1 MKKILSLVCLLLA
14 LTMLWGCVPL
24 PTPPETTQPEATEA
38 QPTTQPPTQPPTETT
53 QAPTEPDPLVLQ
65 LEAMTLPEKVG
76 QLFMVTPGTLG
87 LPQIK
92 TSMDSVTQE
101 ELSQMEN
108 AIREIFA
115 QYPVGGIV
123 QFASDLYSP
132 EQITAYNR
140 ILQNAAKIPLFLGID
155 EEGGTVARLANHSA
169 FDLPRYQSAGAV
181 GASGNPDDALEMGQV
196 IGGYLKEYG
205 FNMDFAPV
213 ADVNTNPNNPV
224 IGNRS
229 FSSDCN
235 MASRMAKAMAQG
247 LEEKGIV
254 PVFKHFP
261 GHGDTAQDSHE
272 EVAYSG
278 KTLEELQ
285 NCEFIPFSGLTETQ
299 CVMVGHIALPEVTG
313 NMTPATL
320 SPEIVTGLLREE
332 LGFGGL
338 IFTDS
343 MVMEAITDN
352 YSGAEATLLALKA
365 GCQVILQPED
375 FPSAF
380 AGVLEAVESGDFPEE
395 QLDTVVLQILRFKQE
410 TCGNLS

>member
-1 MKKILSLVCLLLA
+1 MKKLLTLAALLLA
-14 LTMLWGCVPL
+14 LLWGCT
-24 PTPPETTQPEATEA
+24 PTPPETTEAPPETTTEASTQPE
-38 QPTTQPPTQPPTETT
+38 TTQPPTE
-53 QAPTEPDPLVLQ
+53 APTEPDPLVLQ
-65 LEAMTLPEKVG
+65 LESMTLEEKVG

-92 TSMDSVTQE
+92 APMEALSQE
-101 ELSQMEN
+101 QLTQMEN

-115 QYPVGGIV
+115 KYPVGGIV
-123 QFASDLYSP
+123 QFAADLYSP
-132 EQITAYNR
+132 EQITAYNAL
-140 ILQNAAKIPLFLGID
+140 LQRAAEIPLFLGID

-169 FDLPRYQSAGAV
+169 FDLPQYQSAGAV
-181 GASGNPDDALEMGQV
+181 GASGNPEDALKMGQT
-196 IGGYLKEYG
+196 IGTYLGEYG

-235 MASRMAKAMAQG
+235 MAGQMAKAMAEG
-247 LEEKGIV
+247 LEEQGIV

-261 GHGDTAQDSHE
+261 GHGDTAQDSHD

-278 KTLEELQ
+278 KTLGQLQ
-285 NCEFIPFSGLTETQ
+285 GCEFIPFSGLTENQ

-320 SPEIVTGLLREE
+320 SPEIVTGLLREN
-332 LGFGGL
+332 LGFEGL

-352 YSGAEATLLALKA
+352 YSGAEASLLALTA

-380 AGVLEAVESGDFPEE
+380 TGVVEAVEAGDFPEE
-395 QLDTVVLQILRFKQE
+395 QLDTVVLQILRFKE
-410 TCGNLS
+410 AVIGYHP

>member
-1 MKKILSLVCLLLA
+1 MKKLLTLTALLLA
-14 LTMLWGCVPL
+14 LTQLCGCIPL
-24 PTPPETTQPEATEA
+24 PTPPETTQPETRETESTTQA
-38 QPTTQPPTQPPTETT
+38 PTTEPTE
-53 QAPTEPDPLVLQ
+53 APTEPDPLVLQ
-65 LEAMTLPEKVG
+65 LESMTLEEKVG

-92 TSMDSVTQE
+92 APMDSITQKQ
-101 ELSQMEN
+101 LTQMEN
-108 AIREIFA
+108 SIREIFA
-115 QYPVGGIV
+115 RYPVGGIV
-123 QFASDLYSP
+123 QFAADLYSP

-140 ILQNAAKIPLFLGID
+140 ILQNAAEIPLFLGID

-169 FDLPRYQSAGAV
+169 FDLPRYKSAGAV
-181 GASGNPDDALEMGQV
+181 GASGNPTDALEMGQT
-196 IGGYLKEYG
+196 IGAYLQKYG

-235 MASRMAKAMAQG
+235 VASQMAKAMAQG
-247 LEEKGIV
+247 LEENGIV

-272 EVAYSG
+272 EVAYSV

-285 NCEFIPFSGLTETQ
+285 NCEFIPFSGLTENQ

-332 LGFGGL
+332 LGFRGL

-352 YSGAEATLLALKA
+352 YSGAEASLLALEA

-375 FPSAF
+375 FPKAF
-380 AGVLEAVESGDFPEE
+380 AGVVEAVESGRFPEE
-395 QLDTVVLQILRFKQE
+395 RLDGVVLEILRFKQAVI
-410 TCGNLS
+410 GYHP

>member
-1 MKKILSLVCLLLA
+1 MKKLFALTALLLT
-14 LTMLWGCVPL
+14 LTLLSGCIPL
-24 PTPPETTQPEATEA
+24 PTPPETTQAETRETES
-38 QPTTQPPTQPPTETT
+38 TTQAPTETT
-53 QAPTEPDPLVLQ
+53 EAPTEPDPLVLQ
-65 LEAMTLPEKVG
+65 LESMTLEEKVG

-92 TSMDSVTQE
+92 APMEALSQE
-101 ELSQMEN
+101 QLTQMEN

-115 QYPVGGIV
+115 KYPVGGIV
-123 QFASDLYSP
+123 QFAADLYSP
-132 EQITAYNR
+132 EQITAYNAL
-140 ILQNAAKIPLFLGID
+140 LQKAAEIPLFLGID

-169 FDLPRYQSAGAV
+169 FDLPQYQSAGAV
-181 GASGNPDDALEMGQV
+181 GASGNPEDALKMGQT
-196 IGGYLKEYG
+196 IGAYLEEYG

-235 MASRMAKAMAQG
+235 VAGQMAKAMAEG
-247 LEEKGIV
+247 LEEQGIV

-272 EVAYSG
+272 EVAYSH

-285 NCEFIPFSGLTETQ
+285 ACEFIPFSGLTENQ

-313 NMTPATL
+313 DMTPATL
-320 SPEIVTGLLREE
+320 SSEIVTGLLRQE
-332 LGFGGL
+332 LGFRGL
-338 IFTDS
+338 ILTDS

-352 YSGAEATLLALKA
+352 YSSAEASLLALEA
-365 GCQVILQPED
+365 GCQIILQPAD

-380 AGVLEAVESGDFPEE
+380 AGVVKAVEAGDFPEE
-395 QLDTVVLQILRFKQE
+395 QLNAVVLQILRFKQE

>member
-1 MKKILSLVCLLLA
+1 MKKLLTLAALLLA
-14 LTMLWGCVPL
+14 LLWGCT
-24 PTPPETTQPEATEA
+24 PTPPETTEAPPETTTEA
-38 QPTTQPPTQPPTETT
+38 TTQPETTEAPTE
-53 QAPTEPDPLVLQ
+53 APTEPDPLVLQ
-65 LEAMTLPEKVG
+65 LEAMTLEEKVG

-92 TSMDSVTQE
+92 APMEALSQE
-101 ELSQMEN
+101 QLTQMEN

-115 QYPVGGIV
+115 KYPVGGIV
-123 QFASDLYSP
+123 QFAADLYSP
-132 EQITAYNR
+132 EQITAYNAL
-140 ILQNAAKIPLFLGID
+140 LQRAAEIPLFLGID

-169 FDLPRYQSAGAV
+169 FDLPQYQSAGAV
-181 GASGNPDDALEMGQV
+181 GASGNPEDALKMGQT
-196 IGGYLKEYG
+196 IGAYLGEYG

-229 FSSDCN
+229 FSSHCN
-235 MASRMAKAMAQG
+235 VAGQMAKAMAEG
-247 LEEKGIV
+247 LEEQGIV

-272 EVAYSG
+272 EVAYSH

-285 NCEFIPFSGLTETQ
+285 ACEFIPFSGLRENQ

-313 NMTPATL
+313 DMTPATL
-320 SPEIVTGLLREE
+320 SSEIVTGLLREK
-332 LGFGGL
+332 LGFRGL
-338 IFTDS
+338 ILTDS

-352 YSGAEATLLALKA
+352 YSSAEASLLALEA
-365 GCQVILQPED
+365 GCQIILQPAD

-380 AGVLEAVESGDFPEE
+380 AGVQMAVEAGTFPEE
-395 QLDTVVLQILRFKQE
+395 QLNTVVLQILRFKQE

>member
-1 MKKILSLVCLLLA
+1 MKKLFALTALLLT
-14 LTMLWGCVPL
+14 LTLLSGCIPL
-24 PTPPETTQPEATEA
+24 PTPPETTQAETRETES
-38 QPTTQPPTQPPTETT
+38 TTQAPTETT
-53 QAPTEPDPLVLQ
+53 EAPTEPDPLVLQ
-65 LEAMTLPEKVG
+65 LEAMTLEEKVG

-92 TSMDSVTQE
+92 APMDAITQE
-101 ELSQMEN
+101 QLTQMEN

-115 QYPVGGIV
+115 KYPVGGIV
-123 QFASDLYSP
+123 QFAADLYSP
-132 EQITAYNR
+132 EQITAYNAL
-140 ILQNAAKIPLFLGID
+140 LQRAAEIPLFLGID

-169 FDLPRYQSAGAV
+169 FDLPQYQSAGAV
-181 GASGNPDDALEMGQV
+181 GASGNPEDALKMGQT
-196 IGGYLKEYG
+196 IGAYLGEYG

-224 IGNRS
+224 IGNRA

-235 MASRMAKAMAQG
+235 VAGQMAKAMAEG
-247 LEEKGIV
+247 LEEQGIV

-272 EVAYSG
+272 EVAYSH

-285 NCEFIPFSGLTETQ
+285 NCEFIPFSGLTENQ

-313 NMTPATL
+313 DMTPATL
-320 SPEIVTGLLREE
+320 SSEIVTGLLREK
-332 LGFGGL
+332 LGFRGL
-338 IFTDS
+338 ILTDS

-352 YSGAEATLLALKA
+352 YSSAEASLLALEA
-365 GCQVILQPED
+365 GCQIILQPAD

-380 AGVLEAVESGDFPEE
+380 AGVVEAVEAGTFPEE
-395 QLDTVVLQILRFKQE
+395 QLNAVVLQILRFKQE

>member
-1 MKKILSLVCLLLA
+1 MKKILSLTALLLT
-14 LTMLWGCVPL
+14 LTLLSGCIPL
-24 PTPPETTQPEATEA
+24 PTPPETTQPETGETESPTQA
-38 QPTTQPPTQPPTETT
+38 PTTEPTE
-53 QAPTEPDPLVLQ
+53 APTEPDPLVLQ
-65 LEAMTLPEKVG
+65 LESMTLEEKVG

-92 TSMDSVTQE
+92 APMDAITQEQVTQ
-101 ELSQMEN
+101 MEA
-108 AIREIFA
+108 AIREIFEK
-115 QYPVGGIV
+115 YPVGGIV
-123 QFASDLYSP
+123 QFAADLYSP
-132 EQITAYNR
+132 EQITAYNAL
-140 ILQNAAKIPLFLGID
+140 LQKAAKIPLFLGID
-155 EEGGTVARLANHSA
+155 EEGGTVARLANHSG
-169 FDLPRYQSAGAV
+169 FDLPQYQSAGAV
-181 GASGNPDDALEMGQV
+181 GASGNPKDALKMGQT
-196 IGGYLKEYG
+196 IGAYLQEYG

-261 GHGDTAQDSHE
+261 GHGDTAQDSHD
-272 EVAYSG
+272 EVAYSV

-285 NCEFIPFSGLTETQ
+285 GCEFIPFSGLTENQ

-320 SPEIVTGLLREE
+320 SSQIVTGLLREE
-332 LGFGGL
+332 LGFRGL

-352 YSGAEATLLALKA
+352 YSGAEASLLALTA

-380 AGVLEAVESGDFPEE
+380 TGVVEAVKAGTFPEE
-395 QLDTVVLQILRFKQE
+395 QLDTVVLQILRFKE
-410 TCGNLS
+410 AVIGYHP

>member
-1 MKKILSLVCLLLA
+1 
-14 LTMLWGCVPL
+14 
-24 PTPPETTQPEATEA
+24 
-38 QPTTQPPTQPPTETT
+38 
-53 QAPTEPDPLVLQ
+53 
-65 LEAMTLPEKVG
+65 
-76 QLFMVTPGTLG
+76 MVTPGTLG

-92 TSMDSVTQE
+92 APMEALSQE
-101 ELSQMEN
+101 QLTQMEN

-115 QYPVGGIV
+115 KYPVGGIV
-123 QFASDLYSP
+123 QFAADLYSP
-132 EQITAYNR
+132 EQITAYNAL
-140 ILQNAAKIPLFLGID
+140 LQKAAEIPLFLGID

-169 FDLPRYQSAGAV
+169 FDLPQYQSAGAV
-181 GASGNPDDALEMGQV
+181 GASGNPEDALEMGQT
-196 IGGYLKEYG
+196 IGAYLGEYG

-224 IGNRS
+224 IGNRA

-235 MASRMAKAMAQG
+235 VAGQMAKAMAEG
-247 LEEKGIV
+247 LEEQGIV

-272 EVAYSG
+272 EVAYSH

-285 NCEFIPFSGLTETQ
+285 ACEFIPFSGLTENQ

-313 NMTPATL
+313 DMTPATL
-320 SPEIVTGLLREE
+320 SSEIVTGLLREK
-332 LGFGGL
+332 LGFRGL
-338 IFTDS
+338 ILTDS

-352 YSGAEATLLALKA
+352 YSSAEASLLALEA
-365 GCQVILQPED
+365 GCQIILQPAD

-380 AGVLEAVESGDFPEE
+380 AGVVKAVEAGTFPEE
-395 QLDTVVLQILRFKQE
+395 QLNAVVLQILRFKQE

>member
-1 MKKILSLVCLLLA
+1 MKKLLTLAALLLA
-14 LTMLWGCVPL
+14 LLWGCT
-24 PTPPETTQPEATEA
+24 PTPPETTEAPPETTTEASTQPE
-38 QPTTQPPTQPPTETT
+38 TTQPPTE
-53 QAPTEPDPLVLQ
+53 APTEPDPLVLQ
-65 LEAMTLPEKVG
+65 LESMTLPEKVG

-92 TSMDSVTQE
+92 APMEALSQE
-101 ELSQMEN
+101 QLTQMEN

-115 QYPVGGIV
+115 KYPVGGIV
-123 QFASDLYSP
+123 QFAADLYSP
-132 EQITAYNR
+132 EQITAYNAL
-140 ILQNAAKIPLFLGID
+140 LQRAAEIPLFLGID

-169 FDLPRYQSAGAV
+169 FDLPQYQSAGAV
-181 GASGNPDDALEMGQV
+181 GASGNPEDALKMGQT
-196 IGGYLKEYG
+196 IGTYLGEYG

-235 MASRMAKAMAQG
+235 VAGQMAKAMAEG
-247 LEEKGIV
+247 LEEQGIV

-272 EVAYSG
+272 EVAYSH

-285 NCEFIPFSGLTETQ
+285 NCEFIPFSGLTENQ

-313 NMTPATL
+313 DMTPATL
-320 SPEIVTGLLREE
+320 SSQIVTGLLREE
-332 LGFGGL
+332 LGFEGL

-352 YSGAEATLLALKA
+352 YSGAEASLLALKA

-380 AGVLEAVESGDFPEE
+380 TGVLEAVKAGDFPEE
-395 QLDTVVLQILRFKQE
+395 QLNAVVLQILRFKQE

>member
-1 MKKILSLVCLLLA
+1 MKKLLTLTALLLA
-14 LTMLWGCVPL
+14 LLWGCT
-24 PTPPETTQPEATEA
+24 PTPPETTEAPPETTTEA
-38 QPTTQPPTQPPTETT
+38 QPETTQPPTE
-53 QAPTEPDPLVLQ
+53 APTEPDPLVLQ
-65 LEAMTLPEKVG
+65 LEAMTLEEKVG

-92 TSMDSVTQE
+92 APMEALSQE
-101 ELSQMEN
+101 QLTQMEN

-115 QYPVGGIV
+115 KYPVGGIV
-123 QFASDLYSP
+123 QFAADLYSP
-132 EQITAYNR
+132 EQITAYNAL
-140 ILQNAAKIPLFLGID
+140 LQRAAEIPLFLGID

-169 FDLPRYQSAGAV
+169 FDLPQYQSAGAV
-181 GASGNPDDALEMGQV
+181 GASGNPQDALEMGQT
-196 IGGYLKEYG
+196 IGAYLGEYG

-224 IGNRS
+224 IGNRA
-229 FSSDCN
+229 FSSHCN
-235 MASRMAKAMAQG
+235 VAGQMAKAMAEG
-247 LEEKGIV
+247 LEEQGIV

-272 EVAYSG
+272 EVAYSN

-285 NCEFIPFSGLTETQ
+285 ACEFIPFSGLTENQ

-313 NMTPATL
+313 DMTPATL
-320 SPEIVTGLLREE
+320 SSEIVTGLLREK
-332 LGFGGL
+332 LGFRGL
-338 IFTDS
+338 ILTDS

-352 YSGAEATLLALKA
+352 YSSAEASLLALEA
-365 GCQVILQPED
+365 GCQIILQPAD

-380 AGVLEAVESGDFPEE
+380 AGVVKAVEAGTFPEE
-395 QLDTVVLQILRFKQE
+395 QLNAVVLQILRFKQE

>member
-1 MKKILSLVCLLLA
+1 MKKLLTLAALLLA
-14 LTMLWGCVPL
+14 LLWGCT
-24 PTPPETTQPEATEA
+24 PTPPETTEAPPETTTEA
-38 QPTTQPPTQPPTETT
+38 QPETTQPPTE
-53 QAPTEPDPLVLQ
+53 APTEPDPLVLQ
-65 LEAMTLPEKVG
+65 LEAMTLEEKVG

-92 TSMDSVTQE
+92 APMEALSQE
-101 ELSQMEN
+101 QLTQMEN

-115 QYPVGGIV
+115 KYPVGGIV
-123 QFASDLYSP
+123 QFAADLYSP
-132 EQITAYNR
+132 EQITAYNAL
-140 ILQNAAKIPLFLGID
+140 LQRAAEIPLFLGID

-169 FDLPRYQSAGAV
+169 FDLPQYQSAGAV
-181 GASGNPDDALEMGQV
+181 GASGNPEDALEMGQT
-196 IGGYLKEYG
+196 IGAYLGEYG

-224 IGNRS
+224 IGNRA
-229 FSSDCN
+229 FSSHCN
-235 MASRMAKAMAQG
+235 VAGQMAKAMAEG
-247 LEEKGIV
+247 LEEQGIV

-272 EVAYSG
+272 EVAYSH

-285 NCEFIPFSGLTETQ
+285 ACEFIPFSGLTENQ

-313 NMTPATL
+313 DMTPATL
-320 SPEIVTGLLREE
+320 SSEIVTGLWREK
-332 LGFGGL
+332 LGFRGL
-338 IFTDS
+338 ILTDS

-352 YSGAEATLLALKA
+352 YSSAEASLLALEA
-365 GCQVILQPED
+365 GCQIILQPAD

-380 AGVLEAVESGDFPEE
+380 AGVVEAVEAGDFPEE
-395 QLDTVVLQILRFKQE
+395 QLNAVVLQILRFKQE

>member
-1 MKKILSLVCLLLA
+1 MKKFLSLTALLLT
-14 LTMLWGCVPL
+14 LTLLSGCIPL
-24 PTPPETTQPEATEA
+24 PTPPETTQPETGETES
-38 QPTTQPPTQPPTETT
+38 PTQAPTETT
-53 QAPTEPDPLVLQ
+53 EAPTEPDPLVLQ
-65 LEAMTLPEKVG
+65 LESMTLPEKVG

-92 TSMDSVTQE
+92 APMDAITQE
-101 ELSQMEN
+101 QLTQMEA
-108 AIREIFA
+108 AIREIFEK
-115 QYPVGGIV
+115 YPVGGIV
-123 QFASDLYSP
+123 QFTADLFSP
-132 EQITAYNR
+132 EQITAYNAL
-140 ILQNAAKIPLFLGID
+140 LQKAAKIPLFLGID

-169 FDLPRYQSAGAV
+169 FDLPQYQSAGAV
-181 GASGNPDDALEMGQV
+181 GASGNPEDALEMGQT
-196 IGGYLKEYG
+196 IGAYLQEYG

-235 MASRMAKAMAQG
+235 MAGQMAKAMARG
-247 LEEKGIV
+247 LEENGIV

-261 GHGDTAQDSHE
+261 GHGDTAQDSHD

-278 KTLEELQ
+278 KALEELQ
-285 NCEFIPFSGLTETQ
+285 NCEFIPFSGLTENQ

-332 LGFGGL
+332 LGFEGL

-343 MVMEAITDN
+343 MVTEAITDN
-352 YSGAEATLLALKA
+352 YSGAEASLLALTA

-380 AGVLEAVESGDFPEE
+380 DSVVEAVETGVFPEE
-395 QLDTVVLQILRFKQE
+395 QLDGVVLQILRFKQAAV
-410 TCGNLS
+410 GNLS

>member
-1 MKKILSLVCLLLA
+1 MKKILSLTALLLT
-14 LTMLWGCVPL
+14 LTLLSGCIPL
-24 PTPPETTQPEATEA
+24 PTPPETTQPETGETESPTQA
-38 QPTTQPPTQPPTETT
+38 PTTEPTE
-53 QAPTEPDPLVLQ
+53 APTEPDPLVLQ
-65 LEAMTLPEKVG
+65 LESMTLEEKVG

-92 TSMDSVTQE
+92 APMDAITQEQVTQ
-101 ELSQMEN
+101 MEA
-108 AIREIFA
+108 AIREIFET
-115 QYPVGGIV
+115 YPVGGIV
-123 QFASDLYSP
+123 QFAADLYSP
-132 EQITAYNR
+132 EQITAYNAL
-140 ILQNAAKIPLFLGID
+140 LQRAAEIPLFLGID
-155 EEGGTVARLANHSA
+155 EEGGTVARLANHSG
-169 FDLPRYQSAGAV
+169 FDLPQYQSAGAV
-181 GASGNPDDALEMGQV
+181 GASGNPEDALEMGQT
-196 IGGYLKEYG
+196 IGAYLGEYG

-235 MASRMAKAMAQG
+235 MASRMAKAMAEG
-247 LEEKGIV
+247 LEEQGIV

-272 EVAYSG
+272 EVAYSN

-285 NCEFIPFSGLTETQ
+285 ACEFIPFSGLTENQ

-320 SPEIVTGLLREE
+320 SSEIVTGLLREE
-332 LGFGGL
+332 LGFRGL
-338 IFTDS
+338 ILTDS

-352 YSGAEATLLALKA
+352 YSGAEASLLALEA
-365 GCQVILQPED
+365 GCQIILQPED

-380 AGVLEAVESGDFPEE
+380 TGVQEAVKAGTFPEE
-395 QLDTVVLQILRFKQE
+395 QLDTVVLQILRFKE
-410 TCGNLS
+410 AVIGYHP

>member
-1 MKKILSLVCLLLA
+1 MKKLFALTALLLT
-14 LTMLWGCVPL
+14 LTLLSGCIPL
-24 PTPPETTQPEATEA
+24 PTPPETTQAETRETES
-38 QPTTQPPTQPPTETT
+38 TTQAPTETT
-53 QAPTEPDPLVLQ
+53 EAPTEPDPLILQ
-65 LEAMTLPEKVG
+65 LEAMTLEEKVG

-92 TSMDSVTQE
+92 APMEALSQE
-101 ELSQMEN
+101 QLTQMEN

-115 QYPVGGIV
+115 KYPVGGIV
-123 QFASDLYSP
+123 QFAADLYSP
-132 EQITAYNR
+132 EQITAYNAL
-140 ILQNAAKIPLFLGID
+140 LQRAAEIPLFLGID

-169 FDLPRYQSAGAV
+169 FDLPQYQSAGAV
-181 GASGNPDDALEMGQV
+181 GASGNPEDALKMGQT
-196 IGGYLKEYG
+196 IGAYLGEYG

-235 MASRMAKAMAQG
+235 VAGQMAKAMAEG
-247 LEEKGIV
+247 LEEQGIV

-272 EVAYSG
+272 EVAYSH

-285 NCEFIPFSGLTETQ
+285 ACEFIPFSGLTENQ

-313 NMTPATL
+313 DMTPATL
-320 SPEIVTGLLREE
+320 SSEIVTGLLRQE
-332 LGFGGL
+332 LGFRGL
-338 IFTDS
+338 ILTDS

-352 YSGAEATLLALKA
+352 YSSAEASLLALEA
-365 GCQVILQPED
+365 GCQIILQPAD

-380 AGVLEAVESGDFPEE
+380 DGIVEAVEAGTFPEE
-395 QLDTVVLQILRFKQE
+395 QLNAVVLQILRFKQE

>member
-1 MKKILSLVCLLLA
+1 MKKLFALTALLLT
-14 LTMLWGCVPL
+14 LTLLSGCIPL
-24 PTPPETTQPEATEA
+24 PTPPETTQAETRETES
-38 QPTTQPPTQPPTETT
+38 TTQAPTETT
-53 QAPTEPDPLVLQ
+53 EAPTEPDPLVLQ
-65 LEAMTLPEKVG
+65 LESMTLEEKVG

-92 TSMDSVTQE
+92 APMDAITQE
-101 ELSQMEN
+101 QLTQMEN

-115 QYPVGGIV
+115 KYPVGGIV
-123 QFASDLYSP
+123 QFAADLYSP
-132 EQITAYNR
+132 EQITAYNAL
-140 ILQNAAKIPLFLGID
+140 LQKAAEIPLFLGID

-169 FDLPRYQSAGAV
+169 FDLPQYQSAGAV
-181 GASGNPDDALEMGQV
+181 GASGNPEDALEMGQT
-196 IGGYLKEYG
+196 IGAYLGEYG

-235 MASRMAKAMAQG
+235 VAGQMAKAMAEG
-247 LEEKGIV
+247 LEEQGIV

-272 EVAYSG
+272 EVAYSH

-285 NCEFIPFSGLTETQ
+285 ACEFIPFSGLTENQ

-313 NMTPATL
+313 DMTPATL
-320 SPEIVTGLLREE
+320 SSEIVTGLLREK
-332 LGFGGL
+332 LGFRGL
-338 IFTDS
+338 ILTDS

-352 YSGAEATLLALKA
+352 YSSAEASLLALEA
-365 GCQVILQPED
+365 GCQIILQPAD

-380 AGVLEAVESGDFPEE
+380 AGVVEAVEAGTFPEE
-395 QLDTVVLQILRFKQE
+395 QLNTVVLQILRFKQE

>member
-1 MKKILSLVCLLLA
+1 MKKLLTLAALLLA
-14 LTMLWGCVPL
+14 LLWGCT
-24 PTPPETTQPEATEA
+24 PTPPETTEAPPETTTEA
-38 QPTTQPPTQPPTETT
+38 QPETTQPPTE
-53 QAPTEPDPLVLQ
+53 APTEPDPLVLQ
-65 LEAMTLPEKVG
+65 LESMTLEEKVG

-92 TSMDSVTQE
+92 APMEALSQE
-101 ELSQMEN
+101 QLTQMEN

-115 QYPVGGIV
+115 KYPVGGIV
-123 QFASDLYSP
+123 QFAADLYSP
-132 EQITAYNR
+132 EQITAYNAL
-140 ILQNAAKIPLFLGID
+140 LQRAAEIPLFLGID

-169 FDLPRYQSAGAV
+169 FDLPQYQSAGAV
-181 GASGNPDDALEMGQV
+181 GASGNPEDALKMGQT
-196 IGGYLKEYG
+196 IGAYLGEYG

-235 MASRMAKAMAQG
+235 VAGQMAKAMAEG
-247 LEEKGIV
+247 LEEQGIV

-272 EVAYSG
+272 EVAYSN

-285 NCEFIPFSGLTETQ
+285 ACEFIPFSGLTENQ

-313 NMTPATL
+313 DMTPATL
-320 SPEIVTGLLREE
+320 SSEIVTGLLREK
-332 LGFGGL
+332 LGFRGL
-338 IFTDS
+338 ILTDS

-352 YSGAEATLLALKA
+352 YSSAEASLLALEA
-365 GCQVILQPED
+365 GCQIILQPAD

-380 AGVLEAVESGDFPEE
+380 DGVVKAVEAGTFPEE
-395 QLDTVVLQILRFKQE
+395 QLNAVLLQILRFKQE

>member
-1 MKKILSLVCLLLA
+1 MKKLLTLAALLLA
-14 LTMLWGCVPL
+14 LLWGCT
-24 PTPPETTQPEATEA
+24 PTPPETTTEATTEA
-38 QPTTQPPTQPPTETT
+38 QPETTQPPTE
-53 QAPTEPDPLVLQ
+53 APTEPDPLVLQ
-65 LEAMTLPEKVG
+65 LEAMTLEEKVG

-92 TSMDSVTQE
+92 APMEALSQE
-101 ELSQMEN
+101 QLTQMEN

-115 QYPVGGIV
+115 KYPVGGIV
-123 QFASDLYSP
+123 QFAADLYSP
-132 EQITAYNR
+132 EQITAYNAL
-140 ILQNAAKIPLFLGID
+140 LQRAAEIPLFLGID

-169 FDLPRYQSAGAV
+169 FDLPQYQSAGAV
-181 GASGNPDDALEMGQV
+181 GASGNPEDALKMGQT
-196 IGGYLKEYG
+196 IGAYLGEYG

-235 MASRMAKAMAQG
+235 VAGQMAKAMAEG
-247 LEEKGIV
+247 LEEQGIV

-272 EVAYSG
+272 EVAYSH

-285 NCEFIPFSGLTETQ
+285 ACEFIPFSGLTENQ

-313 NMTPATL
+313 NMAPATL
-320 SPEIVTGLLREE
+320 SSEIVTGLLREK
-332 LGFGGL
+332 LGFRGL
-338 IFTDS
+338 ILTDS

-352 YSGAEATLLALKA
+352 YSSAEASLLALEA
-365 GCQVILQPED
+365 GCQIILQPAD

-380 AGVLEAVESGDFPEE
+380 DGIVEAVEAGTFPEE
-395 QLDTVVLQILRFKQE
+395 QLNAVVLQILRFKQE

>member
-1 MKKILSLVCLLLA
+1 MKKLLTLAALLLA
-14 LTMLWGCVPL
+14 LLWGCT
-24 PTPPETTQPEATEA
+24 PTPPETTEAPPETTTEVQPETTEA
-38 QPTTQPPTQPPTETT
+38 PTE
-53 QAPTEPDPLVLQ
+53 APTEPDPLVLQ
-65 LEAMTLPEKVG
+65 LEAMTLEEKVG

-92 TSMDSVTQE
+92 APMEALSQE
-101 ELSQMEN
+101 QLTQMEN

-115 QYPVGGIV
+115 KYPVGGIV
-123 QFASDLYSP
+123 QFAADLYSP
-132 EQITAYNR
+132 EQITAYNAL
-140 ILQNAAKIPLFLGID
+140 LQRAAEIPLFLGID

-169 FDLPRYQSAGAV
+169 FDLPQYQSAGAV
-181 GASGNPDDALEMGQV
+181 GASGNPQDALKMGQT
-196 IGGYLKEYG
+196 IGAYLGEYG

-224 IGNRS
+224 IGNRA
-229 FSSDCN
+229 FSSHCN
-235 MASRMAKAMAQG
+235 VAGQMAKAMAEG
-247 LEEKGIV
+247 LEEQGIV

-272 EVAYSG
+272 EVAYSH

-285 NCEFIPFSGLTETQ
+285 ACEFIPFSGLTENQ

-313 NMTPATL
+313 DMTPATL
-320 SPEIVTGLLREE
+320 SSEIVTGLLREK
-332 LGFGGL
+332 LGFRGL
-338 IFTDS
+338 ILTDS

-352 YSGAEATLLALKA
+352 YSSAEASLLALEA
-365 GCQVILQPED
+365 GCQIILQPAD

-380 AGVLEAVESGDFPEE
+380 AGVVEAVEAGDFPEE
-395 QLDTVVLQILRFKQE
+395 QLNAVVLQILRFKQE

>member
-1 MKKILSLVCLLLA
+1 MKKLFALTALLLA
-14 LTMLWGCVPL
+14 LLWGCT
-24 PTPPETTQPEATEA
+24 PTPPETTEAPTKTTTEA
-38 QPTTQPPTQPPTETT
+38 QPETTQPPTE
-53 QAPTEPDPLVLQ
+53 APTEPDPLVLQ
-65 LEAMTLPEKVG
+65 LEAMTLEEKVG

-92 TSMDSVTQE
+92 APMEALSQE
-101 ELSQMEN
+101 QLTQMEN

-115 QYPVGGIV
+115 KYPVGGIV
-123 QFASDLYSP
+123 QFAADLYSP
-132 EQITAYNR
+132 EQITAYNAL
-140 ILQNAAKIPLFLGID
+140 LQRAAEIPLFLGID

-169 FDLPRYQSAGAV
+169 FDLPQYQSAGAV
-181 GASGNPDDALEMGQV
+181 GASGNPQDALKMGQT
-196 IGGYLKEYG
+196 IGAYLGEYG

-235 MASRMAKAMAQG
+235 VAGQMAKAMAEG
-247 LEEKGIV
+247 LEEQGIV

-272 EVAYSG
+272 EVAYSH

-285 NCEFIPFSGLTETQ
+285 ACEFIPFSGLTENQ

-313 NMTPATL
+313 DMTPATL
-320 SPEIVTGLLREE
+320 SSEIVTGLLREK
-332 LGFGGL
+332 LGFRGL
-338 IFTDS
+338 ILTDS

-352 YSGAEATLLALKA
+352 YSSAEASLLALEA
-365 GCQVILQPED
+365 GCQIILQPAD

-380 AGVLEAVESGDFPEE
+380 AGVVEAVEAGTFPEE
-395 QLDTVVLQILRFKQE
+395 QLNAVVLQILRFKQE

>member
-1 MKKILSLVCLLLA
+1 MKKLFALTALLLT
-14 LTMLWGCVPL
+14 LTLLSGCIPL
-24 PTPPETTQPEATEA
+24 PTPPETTQAETRETES
-38 QPTTQPPTQPPTETT
+38 TTQAPTETT
-53 QAPTEPDPLVLQ
+53 EAPTEPDPLVLQ
-65 LEAMTLPEKVG
+65 LEAMTLEEKVG

-92 TSMDSVTQE
+92 APMEALSQE
-101 ELSQMEN
+101 QLTQMEN

-115 QYPVGGIV
+115 KYPVGGIV
-123 QFASDLYSP
+123 QFAADLYSP
-132 EQITAYNR
+132 EQITAYNAL
-140 ILQNAAKIPLFLGID
+140 LQKAAEIPLFLGID

-169 FDLPRYQSAGAV
+169 FDLPQYQSAGAV
-181 GASGNPDDALEMGQV
+181 GASGNPQDALKMGQT
-196 IGGYLKEYG
+196 IGAYLGEYG

-235 MASRMAKAMAQG
+235 VAGQMAKAMAEG
-247 LEEKGIV
+247 LEEQGIV

-272 EVAYSG
+272 EVAYSH

-285 NCEFIPFSGLTETQ
+285 ACEFIPFSGLTENQ

-313 NMTPATL
+313 DMTPATL
-320 SPEIVTGLLREE
+320 SSEIVTGLLREK
-332 LGFGGL
+332 LGFRGL
-338 IFTDS
+338 ILTDS

-352 YSGAEATLLALKA
+352 YSSAEASLLALEA
-365 GCQVILQPED
+365 GCQIILQPAD

-380 AGVLEAVESGDFPEE
+380 AGVVEAVEAGDFPEE
-395 QLDTVVLQILRFKQE
+395 QLNTVVLQILRFKQE

>member
-1 MKKILSLVCLLLA
+1 MKKLFALTALLLT
-14 LTMLWGCVPL
+14 LTLLSGCIPL
-24 PTPPETTQPEATEA
+24 PTPPETTQAETRETES
-38 QPTTQPPTQPPTETT
+38 TTQAPTETT
-53 QAPTEPDPLVLQ
+53 EAPTEPDPLVLQ
-65 LEAMTLPEKVG
+65 LEAMTLEEKVG

-92 TSMDSVTQE
+92 APMEALSQE
-101 ELSQMEN
+101 QLTQMEN

-115 QYPVGGIV
+115 KYPVGGIV
-123 QFASDLYSP
+123 QFAADLYSP
-132 EQITAYNR
+132 EQITAYNAL
-140 ILQNAAKIPLFLGID
+140 LQKAAEIPLFLGID

-169 FDLPRYQSAGAV
+169 FDLPQYQSAGAV
-181 GASGNPDDALEMGQV
+181 GASGNPEDALEMGQT
-196 IGGYLKEYG
+196 IGAYLGEYG

-235 MASRMAKAMAQG
+235 VAGQMAKAMAEG
-247 LEEKGIV
+247 LEEQGIV

-272 EVAYSG
+272 EVAYSN

-285 NCEFIPFSGLTETQ
+285 ACEFIPFSGLTENQ

-313 NMTPATL
+313 DMTPATL
-320 SPEIVTGLLREE
+320 SSEIVTGLLREK
-332 LGFGGL
+332 LGFRGL
-338 IFTDS
+338 ILTDS

-352 YSGAEATLLALKA
+352 YSSAEASLLALEA
-365 GCQVILQPED
+365 GCQIILQPAD

-380 AGVLEAVESGDFPEE
+380 DGIVEAVEAGTFPEE
-395 QLDTVVLQILRFKQE
+395 QLNAVVLQILRFKQE

>member
-1 MKKILSLVCLLLA
+1 MKKLLTLAALLLA
-14 LTMLWGCVPL
+14 LLWGCT
-24 PTPPETTQPEATEA
+24 PTPPETTEAPPETTTQAQPE
-38 QPTTQPPTQPPTETT
+38 TTQPPTE
-53 QAPTEPDPLVLQ
+53 APTEPDPLVLQ
-65 LEAMTLPEKVG
+65 LEAMTLEEKVG

-92 TSMDSVTQE
+92 APMEALSQE
-101 ELSQMEN
+101 QLTQMEN

-115 QYPVGGIV
+115 KYPVGGIV
-123 QFASDLYSP
+123 QFAADLYSP
-132 EQITAYNR
+132 EQITAYNAL
-140 ILQNAAKIPLFLGID
+140 LQKAAEIPLFLGID

-169 FDLPRYQSAGAV
+169 FDLPQYQSAGAV
-181 GASGNPDDALEMGQV
+181 GASGNPQDALKMGQT
-196 IGGYLKEYG
+196 IGAYLGEYG

-224 IGNRS
+224 IGNRA
-229 FSSDCN
+229 FSSHCN
-235 MASRMAKAMAQG
+235 VAGQMAKAMAEG
-247 LEEKGIV
+247 LEEQGIV

-272 EVAYSG
+272 EVAYSH

-285 NCEFIPFSGLTETQ
+285 ACEFVPFSGLTENQ

-320 SPEIVTGLLREE
+320 SSEIVTGLLREK
-332 LGFGGL
+332 LGFRGL
-338 IFTDS
+338 ILTDS

-352 YSGAEATLLALKA
+352 YSSAEASLLALEA
-365 GCQVILQPED
+365 GCQIILQPAD

-380 AGVLEAVESGDFPEE
+380 DGIVEAVEAGTFPEE
-395 QLDTVVLQILRFKQE
+395 QLNAVVLQILRFKQE

>member
-1 MKKILSLVCLLLA
+1 MKKLLTLAALLLA
-14 LTMLWGCVPL
+14 LLWGCT
-24 PTPPETTQPEATEA
+24 PTPPETTEAPPETTTEA
-38 QPTTQPPTQPPTETT
+38 QPETTQPPTE
-53 QAPTEPDPLVLQ
+53 APTEPDPLVLQ
-65 LEAMTLPEKVG
+65 LEAMTLEEKVG

-92 TSMDSVTQE
+92 APMEALSQE
-101 ELSQMEN
+101 QLTQMEN
-108 AIREIFA
+108 SIREIFA
-115 QYPVGGIV
+115 KYPVGGIV
-123 QFASDLYSP
+123 QFAADLYSP
-132 EQITAYNR
+132 EQITAYNAL
-140 ILQNAAKIPLFLGID
+140 LQRAAEIPLFLGID

-169 FDLPRYQSAGAV
+169 FDLPQYQSAGAV
-181 GASGNPDDALEMGQV
+181 GASGNPEDALKMGQT
-196 IGGYLKEYG
+196 IGAYLGEYG

-235 MASRMAKAMAQG
+235 VAGQMAKAMAEG
-247 LEEKGIV
+247 LEEQGIV

-272 EVAYSG
+272 EVAYSH

-285 NCEFIPFSGLTETQ
+285 ACEFIPFSGLTENQ

-313 NMTPATL
+313 DMTPATL
-320 SPEIVTGLLREE
+320 SSEIVTGLLREK
-332 LGFGGL
+332 LGFRGL
-338 IFTDS
+338 ILTDS

-352 YSGAEATLLALKA
+352 YSSAEASLLALEA
-365 GCQVILQPED
+365 GCQIILQPAD

-380 AGVLEAVESGDFPEE
+380 DGVQEAVEAGTFPEE
-395 QLDTVVLQILRFKQE
+395 QLNAVVLQILRFKQE

>member
-1 MKKILSLVCLLLA
+1 MKKLLTLTALLLA
-14 LTMLWGCVPL
+14 LLWGCT
-24 PTPPETTQPEATEA
+24 PTPPETTEAPPETTTEA
-38 QPTTQPPTQPPTETT
+38 QPETTQPPTE
-53 QAPTEPDPLVLQ
+53 APTEPDPLVLQ
-65 LEAMTLPEKVG
+65 LEAMTLEEKVG

-92 TSMDSVTQE
+92 APMEALSQE
-101 ELSQMEN
+101 QLSQMEN

-115 QYPVGGIV
+115 KYPVGGIV
-123 QFASDLYSP
+123 QFAADLYSP
-132 EQITAYNR
+132 EQITAYNAL
-140 ILQNAAKIPLFLGID
+140 LQRAAEIPLFLGID

-169 FDLPRYQSAGAV
+169 FDLPQYQSAGAV
-181 GASGNPDDALEMGQV
+181 GASGNPQDALEMGEV
-196 IGGYLKEYG
+196 IGAYLQEYG

-224 IGNRS
+224 IGNRA
-229 FSSDCN
+229 FSSHCN
-235 MASRMAKAMAQG
+235 VAGQMAKAMAEG
-247 LEEKGIV
+247 LEEQGIV

-272 EVAYSG
+272 EVAYSH

-285 NCEFIPFSGLTETQ
+285 ACEFIPFSGLTENQ

-320 SPEIVTGLLREE
+320 SSEIVTGLLRQE
-332 LGFGGL
+332 LGFRGL
-338 IFTDS
+338 ILTDS

-352 YSGAEATLLALKA
+352 YSSAEASLLALEA
-365 GCQVILQPED
+365 GCQIILQPAD

-380 AGVLEAVESGDFPEE
+380 AGVVEAVEAGTFPEE
-395 QLDTVVLQILRFKQE
+395 QLNAVVLQILRFKQE

>member
-1 MKKILSLVCLLLA
+1 MKKLFALTALLLT
-14 LTMLWGCVPL
+14 LTLLSGCIPL
-24 PTPPETTQPEATEA
+24 PTPPETTQAETRETES
-38 QPTTQPPTQPPTETT
+38 TT

-65 LEAMTLPEKVG
+65 LEAMTLEEKVG

-92 TSMDSVTQE
+92 APMEALSQE
-101 ELSQMEN
+101 QLTQMEN

-115 QYPVGGIV
+115 KYPVGGIV
-123 QFASDLYSP
+123 QFAADLYSP
-132 EQITAYNR
+132 EQITAYNAL
-140 ILQNAAKIPLFLGID
+140 LQRAAEIPLFLGID

-169 FDLPRYQSAGAV
+169 FDLPQYQSAGAV
-181 GASGNPDDALEMGQV
+181 GASGNPEDALEMGQT
-196 IGGYLKEYG
+196 IGAYLGEYG

-224 IGNRS
+224 IGNRA
-229 FSSDCN
+229 FSSHCN
-235 MASRMAKAMAQG
+235 VAGQMAKAMAEG
-247 LEEKGIV
+247 LEEQGIV

-272 EVAYSG
+272 EVAYSN

-285 NCEFIPFSGLTETQ
+285 ACEFIPFSGLTENQ

-313 NMTPATL
+313 DMTPATL
-320 SPEIVTGLLREE
+320 SSEIVTGLLREK
-332 LGFGGL
+332 LGFRGL
-338 IFTDS
+338 ILTDS

-352 YSGAEATLLALKA
+352 YSSAEASLLALEA
-365 GCQVILQPED
+365 GCQIILQPAD

-380 AGVLEAVESGDFPEE
+380 DGIVEAVEAGTFPEE
-395 QLDTVVLQILRFKQE
+395 QLNAVVLQILRFKQE

>member
-1 MKKILSLVCLLLA
+1 MKKLLTLTALLLA
-14 LTMLWGCVPL
+14 LLWGCT
-24 PTPPETTQPEATEA
+24 PTPPETTEAPPEATTEA
-38 QPTTQPPTQPPTETT
+38 QPETTQPPTE
-53 QAPTEPDPLVLQ
+53 APTEPDPLVLQ
-65 LEAMTLPEKVG
+65 LEAMTLEEKVG

-92 TSMDSVTQE
+92 APMEALSQE
-101 ELSQMEN
+101 QLTQMEN

-115 QYPVGGIV
+115 KYPVGGIV
-123 QFASDLYSP
+123 QFAADLYSP
-132 EQITAYNR
+132 EQITAYNAL
-140 ILQNAAKIPLFLGID
+140 LQKAAEIPLFLGID

-169 FDLPRYQSAGAV
+169 FDLPQYQSAGAV
-181 GASGNPDDALEMGQV
+181 GASGNPEDALKMGQT
-196 IGGYLKEYG
+196 IGAYLGEYG

-229 FSSDCN
+229 FSSHCN
-235 MASRMAKAMAQG
+235 VAGQMAKAMAEG
-247 LEEKGIV
+247 LEEQGIV

-272 EVAYSG
+272 EVAYSH

-285 NCEFIPFSGLTETQ
+285 ACEFIPFSGLTENQ

-313 NMTPATL
+313 DMTPATL
-320 SPEIVTGLLREE
+320 SSEIVTGLLREK
-332 LGFGGL
+332 LGFRGL
-338 IFTDS
+338 ILTDS

-352 YSGAEATLLALKA
+352 YSSAEASLLALEA
-365 GCQVILQPED
+365 GCQIILQPAD

-380 AGVLEAVESGDFPEE
+380 DGIVEAVEAGTFPEE
-395 QLDTVVLQILRFKQE
+395 QLNAVVLQILRFKQE

>member
-1 MKKILSLVCLLLA
+1 MKKLFALTALLLT
-14 LTMLWGCVPL
+14 LTLLSGCIPL
-24 PTPPETTQPEATEA
+24 PTPPETTQAETRETES
-38 QPTTQPPTQPPTETT
+38 TTQAPTETT
-53 QAPTEPDPLVLQ
+53 EAPTEPDPLVLQ
-65 LEAMTLPEKVG
+65 LEAMTLEEKVG

-92 TSMDSVTQE
+92 APMEALSQE
-101 ELSQMEN
+101 QLTQMEN

-115 QYPVGGIV
+115 KYPVGGIV
-123 QFASDLYSP
+123 QFAADLYSP
-132 EQITAYNR
+132 EQITAYNAL
-140 ILQNAAKIPLFLGID
+140 LQRAAEIPLFLGID

-169 FDLPRYQSAGAV
+169 FDLPQYQSAGAV
-181 GASGNPDDALEMGQV
+181 GASGNPEDALEMGQT
-196 IGGYLKEYG
+196 IGAYLGEYG

-235 MASRMAKAMAQG
+235 VAGQMAKAMAEG
-247 LEEKGIV
+247 LEEQGIV

-272 EVAYSG
+272 EVAYSH

-285 NCEFIPFSGLTETQ
+285 ACEFIPFSGLTENQ

-313 NMTPATL
+313 DMTPATL
-320 SPEIVTGLLREE
+320 SSEIVTGLLREK
-332 LGFGGL
+332 LGFRGL
-338 IFTDS
+338 ILTDS

-352 YSGAEATLLALKA
+352 YSSAEASLLALEA
-365 GCQVILQPED
+365 GCQIILQPAD

-380 AGVLEAVESGDFPEE
+380 AGVVEAVEAGTFPEE
-395 QLDTVVLQILRFKQE
+395 QLNTVVLQILRFKQE

>member
-1 MKKILSLVCLLLA
+1 MKKLFALTALLLT
-14 LTMLWGCVPL
+14 LTLLSGCIPL
-24 PTPPETTQPEATEA
+24 PTPPETTQAETRETES
-38 QPTTQPPTQPPTETT
+38 TTQAPTETT
-53 QAPTEPDPLVLQ
+53 EAPTEPDPLVLQ
-65 LEAMTLPEKVG
+65 LEAMTLEEKVG

-92 TSMDSVTQE
+92 APMEALSQE
-101 ELSQMEN
+101 QLTQMEN

-115 QYPVGGIV
+115 KYPVGGIV
-123 QFASDLYSP
+123 QFAADLYSP
-132 EQITAYNR
+132 EQITAYNAL
-140 ILQNAAKIPLFLGID
+140 LQRAAEIPLFLGID

-169 FDLPRYQSAGAV
+169 FDLPQYQSAGAV
-181 GASGNPDDALEMGQV
+181 GASGNPEDALKMGQT
-196 IGGYLKEYG
+196 IGAYLGEYG

-224 IGNRS
+224 IGNRA
-229 FSSDCN
+229 FSSHCN
-235 MASRMAKAMAQG
+235 VAGQMAKAMAEG
-247 LEEKGIV
+247 LEEQGIV

-272 EVAYSG
+272 EVAYSH

-285 NCEFIPFSGLTETQ
+285 ACEFIPFSGLTENQ

-320 SPEIVTGLLREE
+320 SSEIVTGLLREK
-332 LGFGGL
+332 LGFRGL
-338 IFTDS
+338 ILTDS

-352 YSGAEATLLALKA
+352 YSSAEASLLALEA
-365 GCQVILQPED
+365 GCQIILQPAD

-380 AGVLEAVESGDFPEE
+380 DGIVEAVEAGTFPEE
-395 QLDTVVLQILRFKQE
+395 QLNAVVLQILRFKQE

>member
-1 MKKILSLVCLLLA
+1 M
-14 LTMLWGCVPL
+14 
-24 PTPPETTQPEATEA
+24 Q
-38 QPTTQPPTQPPTETT
+38 
-53 QAPTEPDPLVLQ
+53 
-65 LEAMTLPEKVG
+65 
-76 QLFMVTPGTLG
+76 
-87 LPQIK
+87 
-92 TSMDSVTQE
+92 
-101 ELSQMEN
+101 
-108 AIREIFA
+108 R
-115 QYPVGGIV
+115 
-123 QFASDLYSP
+123 
-132 EQITAYNR
+132 
-140 ILQNAAKIPLFLGID
+140 AAEIPLFLGID

-169 FDLPRYQSAGAV
+169 FDLPQYKSAGAV
-181 GASGNPDDALEMGQV
+181 GASGNPEDALKMGQT
-196 IGGYLKEYG
+196 IGAYLGEYG

-235 MASRMAKAMAQG
+235 VAGQMAKAMAEG
-247 LEEKGIV
+247 LEEQGIV

-272 EVAYSG
+272 EVAYSN

-285 NCEFIPFSGLTETQ
+285 ACEFIPFSGLTENQ

-320 SPEIVTGLLREE
+320 SSEIVTGLLREK
-332 LGFGGL
+332 LGFRGL
-338 IFTDS
+338 ILTDS

-352 YSGAEATLLALKA
+352 YSSAEASLLALEA
-365 GCQVILQPED
+365 GCQIILQPAD

-380 AGVLEAVESGDFPEE
+380 AGVVEAVEAGTFPEE
-395 QLDTVVLQILRFKQE
+395 QLNAVVLQILRFKQE

>member
-1 MKKILSLVCLLLA
+1 MKKLLTLTALLLT
-14 LTMLWGCVPL
+14 LTLLSGCIPL
-24 PTPPETTQPEATEA
+24 PTPPETTQVETRETES
-38 QPTTQPPTQPPTETT
+38 TTQAPTETT
-53 QAPTEPDPLVLQ
+53 EAPTEPDPLVLQ
-65 LEAMTLPEKVG
+65 LEAMTLEEKVG

-92 TSMDSVTQE
+92 APMEALSQE
-101 ELSQMEN
+101 QLTQMEN

-115 QYPVGGIV
+115 KYPVGGIV
-123 QFASDLYSP
+123 QFAADLYSP
-132 EQITAYNR
+132 EQITAYNAL
-140 ILQNAAKIPLFLGID
+140 LQRAAEIPLFLGID

-169 FDLPRYQSAGAV
+169 FDLPQYQSAGAV
-181 GASGNPDDALEMGQV
+181 GASGNPEDSLKMGQT
-196 IGGYLKEYG
+196 IGAYLGEYG

-224 IGNRS
+224 IGNRA
-229 FSSDCN
+229 FSSHCN
-235 MASRMAKAMAQG
+235 VAGQMAKAMAEG
-247 LEEKGIV
+247 LEEQGIV

-272 EVAYSG
+272 EVAYSH

-285 NCEFIPFSGLTETQ
+285 ACEFIPFSGLTENQ

-320 SPEIVTGLLREE
+320 SSEIVTGLLREK
-332 LGFGGL
+332 LGFRGL
-338 IFTDS
+338 ILTDS

-352 YSGAEATLLALKA
+352 YSSAEASLLALEA
-365 GCQVILQPED
+365 GCQIILQPAD

-380 AGVLEAVESGDFPEE
+380 DGIVEAVEAGTFPEE
-395 QLDTVVLQILRFKQE
+395 QLNAVVLQILRFKQE

>member
-1 MKKILSLVCLLLA
+1 MKKLLTLAALLLA
-14 LTMLWGCVPL
+14 LLWGCT
-24 PTPPETTQPEATEA
+24 PTPPETTEAPPETTTEASTQPE
-38 QPTTQPPTQPPTETT
+38 TTQPPTE
-53 QAPTEPDPLVLQ
+53 APTEPDPLVLQ
-65 LEAMTLPEKVG
+65 LESMTLEEKVG

-92 TSMDSVTQE
+92 APMEALSQE
-101 ELSQMEN
+101 QLTQMEN

-115 QYPVGGIV
+115 KYPVGGIV
-123 QFASDLYSP
+123 QFAADLYSP
-132 EQITAYNR
+132 EQITAYNAL
-140 ILQNAAKIPLFLGID
+140 LQRAAEIPLFLGID

-169 FDLPRYQSAGAV
+169 FDLPQYQSAGAV
-181 GASGNPDDALEMGQV
+181 GASGNPEDALEMGQT
-196 IGGYLKEYG
+196 IGAYLGEYG

-235 MASRMAKAMAQG
+235 VAGQMAKAMAEG
-247 LEEKGIV
+247 LEEQGIV

-272 EVAYSG
+272 EVAYSN

-285 NCEFIPFSGLTETQ
+285 ACEFIPFSGLTENQ

-320 SPEIVTGLLREE
+320 SSEIVTGLLREE
-332 LGFGGL
+332 LGFRGL
-338 IFTDS
+338 ILTDS

-352 YSGAEATLLALKA
+352 YSGAEASLLALTA

-380 AGVLEAVESGDFPEE
+380 TGVLEAVKAGTFPEE
-395 QLDTVVLQILRFKQE
+395 QLDTVVLQILRFKE
-410 TCGNLS
+410 AVIGYHP

>member
-1 MKKILSLVCLLLA
+1 MKKLFALTALLLT
-14 LTMLWGCVPL
+14 LTLLSGCIPL
-24 PTPPETTQPEATEA
+24 PTPPETTQAETRETES
-38 QPTTQPPTQPPTETT
+38 TTQAPTETT
-53 QAPTEPDPLVLQ
+53 EAPTEPDPLVLQ
-65 LEAMTLPEKVG
+65 LEAMTLEEKVG

-92 TSMDSVTQE
+92 APMEALSQE
-101 ELSQMEN
+101 QLTQMEN

-115 QYPVGGIV
+115 KYPVGGIV
-123 QFASDLYSP
+123 QFAADLYSP
-132 EQITAYNR
+132 EQITAYNAL
-140 ILQNAAKIPLFLGID
+140 LQRAAEIPLFLGID

-169 FDLPRYQSAGAV
+169 FDLPQYQSAGAV
-181 GASGNPDDALEMGQV
+181 GASGNPQDALKMGQT
-196 IGGYLKEYG
+196 IGAYLGEYG

-235 MASRMAKAMAQG
+235 VAGQMAKAMAEG
-247 LEEKGIV
+247 LEEQGIV

-272 EVAYSG
+272 EVAYSN

-285 NCEFIPFSGLTETQ
+285 ACEFIPFSGLRENQ

-313 NMTPATL
+313 DMTPATL
-320 SPEIVTGLLREE
+320 SSEIVTGLLREK
-332 LGFGGL
+332 LGFRGL
-338 IFTDS
+338 ILTDS

-352 YSGAEATLLALKA
+352 YSSAEASLLALEA
-365 GCQVILQPED
+365 GCQIILQPAD

-380 AGVLEAVESGDFPEE
+380 DGVVEAVEAGTFPEE
-395 QLDTVVLQILRFKQE
+395 QLNAVVLQILRFKQE

>member
-1 MKKILSLVCLLLA
+1 MKKLLTLAALLLA
-14 LTMLWGCVPL
+14 LLWGCT
-24 PTPPETTQPEATEA
+24 PTPPETTEAPPETTTEA
-38 QPTTQPPTQPPTETT
+38 QPETTQPPTE
-53 QAPTEPDPLVLQ
+53 APTEPDPLVLQ
-65 LEAMTLPEKVG
+65 LEAMTLEEKVG

-92 TSMDSVTQE
+92 APMEALSQE
-101 ELSQMEN
+101 QLTQMEN

-115 QYPVGGIV
+115 KYPVGGIV
-123 QFASDLYSP
+123 QFAADLYSP
-132 EQITAYNR
+132 EQITAYNAL
-140 ILQNAAKIPLFLGID
+140 LQRAAEIPLFLGID

-169 FDLPRYQSAGAV
+169 FDLPQYQSAGAV
-181 GASGNPDDALEMGQV
+181 GASGNPEDALEMGQT
-196 IGGYLKEYG
+196 IGAYLGEYG

-224 IGNRS
+224 IGNRA
-229 FSSDCN
+229 FSSHCN
-235 MASRMAKAMAQG
+235 VAGQMAKAMAEG
-247 LEEKGIV
+247 LEEQGIV

-272 EVAYSG
+272 EVAYSH

-285 NCEFIPFSGLTETQ
+285 ACEFIPFSGLTENQ

-313 NMTPATL
+313 DMTPATL
-320 SPEIVTGLLREE
+320 SSEIVTGLLREK
-332 LGFGGL
+332 LGFRGL
-338 IFTDS
+338 ILTDS

-352 YSGAEATLLALKA
+352 YSSAEASLLALEA
-365 GCQVILQPED
+365 GCQIILQPAD

-380 AGVLEAVESGDFPEE
+380 AGVVEAVEAGDFPEE
-395 QLDTVVLQILRFKQE
+395 QLNAVVLQILRFKQE

>member
-1 MKKILSLVCLLLA
+1 MKKLFALTALLLT
-14 LTMLWGCVPL
+14 LTLLSGCIPL
-24 PTPPETTQPEATEA
+24 PTPPETTQAETRETES
-38 QPTTQPPTQPPTETT
+38 TTQAPTETT
-53 QAPTEPDPLVLQ
+53 EAPTEPDPLVLQ
-65 LEAMTLPEKVG
+65 LEAMTLEEKVG

-92 TSMDSVTQE
+92 APMEALSQE
-101 ELSQMEN
+101 QLTQMEN

-115 QYPVGGIV
+115 KYPVGGIV
-123 QFASDLYSP
+123 QFAADLYSP
-132 EQITAYNR
+132 EQITAYNAL
-140 ILQNAAKIPLFLGID
+140 LQRAAEIPLFLGID

-169 FDLPRYQSAGAV
+169 FDLPQYQSAGAV
-181 GASGNPDDALEMGQV
+181 GASGNPEDALKMGQT
-196 IGGYLKEYG
+196 IGAYLGEYG

-235 MASRMAKAMAQG
+235 VAGQMAKAMAEG
-247 LEEKGIV
+247 LEEQGIV

-285 NCEFIPFSGLTETQ
+285 ACEFVPFSGLTENQ

-313 NMTPATL
+313 DMTPATL
-320 SPEIVTGLLREE
+320 SSEIVTGLLREK
-332 LGFGGL
+332 LGFRGL
-338 IFTDS
+338 ILTDS

-352 YSGAEATLLALKA
+352 YSSAEASLLALEA
-365 GCQVILQPED
+365 GCQIILQPAD

-380 AGVLEAVESGDFPEE
+380 AGVVEAVEAGTFPEE
-395 QLDTVVLQILRFKQE
+395 QLNAVVLQILRFKQE

>member
-1 MKKILSLVCLLLA
+1 MKKLLTLTALLLA
-14 LTMLWGCVPL
+14 LLWGCT
-24 PTPPETTQPEATEA
+24 PTPPETTEAPPETTTEA
-38 QPTTQPPTQPPTETT
+38 TTQPETT
-53 QAPTEPDPLVLQ
+53 EATTEAPTEPDPLVLQ
-65 LEAMTLPEKVG
+65 LEAMTLEEKVG

-92 TSMDSVTQE
+92 APMEALSQE
-101 ELSQMEN
+101 QLTQMEN
-108 AIREIFA
+108 SIREIFA
-115 QYPVGGIV
+115 KYPVGGIV
-123 QFASDLYSP
+123 QFAADLYSP
-132 EQITAYNR
+132 EQITAYNAL
-140 ILQNAAKIPLFLGID
+140 LQRAAEIPLFLGID

-169 FDLPRYQSAGAV
+169 FDLPQYQSAGAV
-181 GASGNPDDALEMGQV
+181 GASGNPEDALEMGQT
-196 IGGYLKEYG
+196 IGAYLGEYG

-235 MASRMAKAMAQG
+235 VAGQMAKAMAQG
-247 LEEKGIV
+247 LEEQGIV

-272 EVAYSG
+272 EVAYSH

-285 NCEFIPFSGLTETQ
+285 ACEFIPFSGLTENQ

-313 NMTPATL
+313 DMTPATL
-320 SPEIVTGLLREE
+320 SSEIVTGLLRQE
-332 LGFGGL
+332 LGFRGL
-338 IFTDS
+338 ILTDS

-352 YSGAEATLLALKA
+352 YSSAEASLLALEA
-365 GCQVILQPED
+365 GCQIILQPAD

-380 AGVLEAVESGDFPEE
+380 AGVVKAVEAGDFPEE
-395 QLDTVVLQILRFKQE
+395 QLNAVVLQILRFKQE

>member
-1 MKKILSLVCLLLA
+1 MKKLFALTALLLT
-14 LTMLWGCVPL
+14 LTLLSGCIPL
-24 PTPPETTQPEATEA
+24 PTPPETTQAETRETES
-38 QPTTQPPTQPPTETT
+38 TTQAPTETT
-53 QAPTEPDPLVLQ
+53 EAPTEPDPLVLQ
-65 LEAMTLPEKVG
+65 LEAMTLEEKVG

-92 TSMDSVTQE
+92 APMEALSQE
-101 ELSQMEN
+101 QLTQMEN

-115 QYPVGGIV
+115 KYPVGGIV
-123 QFASDLYSP
+123 QFAADLYSP
-132 EQITAYNR
+132 EQITAYNAL
-140 ILQNAAKIPLFLGID
+140 LQRAAEIPLFLGID

-169 FDLPRYQSAGAV
+169 FDLPQYQSAGAV
-181 GASGNPDDALEMGQV
+181 GASGNPEDALEMGQT
-196 IGGYLKEYG
+196 IGAYLQEYG

-224 IGNRS
+224 IGNRA
-229 FSSDCN
+229 FSSHCN
-235 MASRMAKAMAQG
+235 VAGQMAKAMAEG
-247 LEEKGIV
+247 LEEQGIV

-272 EVAYSG
+272 EVAYSH

-285 NCEFIPFSGLTETQ
+285 ACEFVPFSGLTENQ

-313 NMTPATL
+313 DMTPATL
-320 SPEIVTGLLREE
+320 SSEIVTGLLREK
-332 LGFGGL
+332 LGFRGL
-338 IFTDS
+338 ILTDS

-352 YSGAEATLLALKA
+352 YSSAEASLLALEA
-365 GCQVILQPED
+365 GCQIILQPAD

-380 AGVLEAVESGDFPEE
+380 DGIVEAVEAGTFPEE
-395 QLDTVVLQILRFKQE
+395 QLNAVVLQILRFKQE

>member
-1 MKKILSLVCLLLA
+1 MKKLFALTALLLT
-14 LTMLWGCVPL
+14 LTLLSGCIPL
-24 PTPPETTQPEATEA
+24 PTPPETTQAETRETES
-38 QPTTQPPTQPPTETT
+38 TTQAPTETT
-53 QAPTEPDPLVLQ
+53 EAPTEPDPLVLQ
-65 LEAMTLPEKVG
+65 LEAMTLEEKVG

-92 TSMDSVTQE
+92 APMEALSQE
-101 ELSQMEN
+101 QLTQMEN

-115 QYPVGGIV
+115 KYPVGGIV
-123 QFASDLYSP
+123 QFAADLYSP
-132 EQITAYNR
+132 EQITAYNAL
-140 ILQNAAKIPLFLGID
+140 LQRAAEIPLFLGID

-169 FDLPRYQSAGAV
+169 FDLPQYQSAGAV
-181 GASGNPDDALEMGQV
+181 GASGNPEDALKMGQT
-196 IGGYLKEYG
+196 IGAYLGEYG

-224 IGNRS
+224 IGNRA
-229 FSSDCN
+229 FSSHCN
-235 MASRMAKAMAQG
+235 VAGQMAKAMAEG
-247 LEEKGIV
+247 LEEQGIV

-272 EVAYSG
+272 EVAYSH

-285 NCEFIPFSGLTETQ
+285 ACEFIPFSGLTENQ

-313 NMTPATL
+313 DMTPATL
-320 SPEIVTGLLREE
+320 SSEIVTGLLREK
-332 LGFGGL
+332 LGFRGL
-338 IFTDS
+338 ILTDS

-352 YSGAEATLLALKA
+352 YSSAEASLLALEA
-365 GCQVILQPED
+365 GCQIILQPAD

-380 AGVLEAVESGDFPEE
+380 DGIVEAVEAGTFPEE
-395 QLDTVVLQILRFKQE
+395 QLNAVVLQILRFKQE

>member
-1 MKKILSLVCLLLA
+1 MKKLFALTALLLT
-14 LTMLWGCVPL
+14 LTLLSGCIPL
-24 PTPPETTQPEATEA
+24 PTPPETTQAETMETES
-38 QPTTQPPTQPPTETT
+38 TTQAPTETT

-65 LEAMTLPEKVG
+65 LEAMTLEEKVG

-92 TSMDSVTQE
+92 APMEAITQE
-101 ELSQMEN
+101 QLTQMEN

-115 QYPVGGIV
+115 KYPVGGIV
-123 QFASDLYSP
+123 QFAADLYSP
-132 EQITAYNR
+132 EQITAYNAL
-140 ILQNAAKIPLFLGID
+140 LQKAAEIPLFLGID

-169 FDLPRYQSAGAV
+169 FDLPQYQSAGAV
-181 GASGNPDDALEMGQV
+181 GASGNPEDALEMGQT
-196 IGGYLKEYG
+196 IGAYLGEYG

-229 FSSDCN
+229 FSSHCN
-235 MASRMAKAMAQG
+235 VAGQMAKAMAEG
-247 LEEKGIV
+247 LEEQGIV

-272 EVAYSG
+272 EVAYSH

-285 NCEFIPFSGLTETQ
+285 ACEFIPFSGLTENQ

-313 NMTPATL
+313 DMTPATL
-320 SPEIVTGLLREE
+320 SSEIVTGLLREK
-332 LGFGGL
+332 LGFRGL
-338 IFTDS
+338 ILTDS

-352 YSGAEATLLALKA
+352 YSSAEASLLALEA
-365 GCQVILQPED
+365 GCQIILQPAD

-380 AGVLEAVESGDFPEE
+380 AGVVEAVEAGTFPEE
-395 QLDTVVLQILRFKQE
+395 QLNTVVLQILRFKQE